1 MHVCLPPSYLRFT
14 KLNGKDPTRKDIS
27 QLSSA
32 EEAGKVADFFL
43 AWNKANRGGN
53 IASGGKAH
61 VVTSKPSHLLKTS
74 LKKDRRAAKGNCKK
88 EKEVKVAGALEAY
101 NTAVRS
107 FHGVALYFSVMSSL

>member
-1 MHVCLPPSYLRFT
+1 MCESEVGHAHVLMHVCLPPSYLRFT

-61 VVTSKPSHLLKTS
+61 VVTSKPSSCLPENKPQEGSAGCQGQLQERERGQGGRGLGGLQH
-74 LKKDRRAAKGNCKK
+74 RR
-88 EKEVKVAGALEAY
+88 
-101 NTAVRS
+101 T
-107 FHGVALYFSVMSSL
+107 